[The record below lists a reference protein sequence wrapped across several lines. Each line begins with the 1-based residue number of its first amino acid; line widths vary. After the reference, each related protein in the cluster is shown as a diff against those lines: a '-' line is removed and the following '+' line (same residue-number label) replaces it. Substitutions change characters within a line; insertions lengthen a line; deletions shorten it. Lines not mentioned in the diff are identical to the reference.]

1 MIEWG
6 ERGMNTG
13 TLTDVSHAITKAWNV
28 NEGQKKVADAL
39 SINYLRLWEIWCFKL
54 ALGE

>member
-39 SINYLRLWEIWCFKL
+39 SINYLRLWEMCFKL